1 MQIGDFIHEWTIEH
15 FVAAA
20 AFGKSEEV

>member
-1 MQIGDFIHEWTIEH
+1 MQIGDFVHEWTIEH